1 MSNFQ
6 FIQINSFFDHSR
18 FLNTVSSLYH
28 NYPLF
33 LRYPKIRSMA
43 TGLSQPEAINIAIN
57 VCISFRI
64 GVNTTFN
71 QPFLSLSLYSNGNA
85 KDVSFCSPLPFS
97 FSAFVLTV
105 ARLDYSFHG
114 NWNQTETRTQQ
125 GIRCDRKSTDN
136 ATDLTVQWN
145 LFRSSYQRSWLS
157 SLSRTCSCGSLWP
170 FVVEHPRSNKLLSF

>member
-71 QPFLSLSLYSNGNA
+71 QPFLSLSL
-85 KDVSFCSPLPFS
+85 F
-97 FSAFVLTV
+97 
-105 ARLDYSFHG
+105 
-114 NWNQTETRTQQ
+114 
-125 GIRCDRKSTDN
+125 
-136 ATDLTVQWN
+136 
-145 LFRSSYQRSWLS
+145 
-157 SLSRTCSCGSLWP
+157 
-170 FVVEHPRSNKLLSF
+170 